1 MLLKLIFITVTRIFS
16 LVALSILRDA
26 PNFVDHLVYIAL
38 FDTVALLL
46 SIVAIDFVYPW
57 LRVVR
62 ISLERGLDARLV
74 VPEAEEV

>member
-1 MLLKLIFITVTRIFS
+1 MLLKVIFITVTRCFS
-16 LVALSILRDA
+16 LLVLTILRNS
-26 PNFVDHLVYIAL
+26 PNFVDHLVYIAV

-62 ISLERGLDARLV
+62 ISLERNRDARLV
-74 VPEAEEV
+74 AQGADEV